1 MKEIQQLP
9 AILQHSKDI
18 FTLYIQA
25 LLTFSGTTN
34 LIIEPQKPL
43 FSKQAAAPTKL
54 GEFLASGVP
63 CLTNE
68 GVGDMASIINEGR
81 VGKTVNQFTDAAIT
95 KGILELIELTQQ
107 DDIITRCNN
116 TARSHFSLKDGIDSY
131 FKIYNNL

>member
-1 MKEIQQLP
+1 MLK
-9 AILQHSKDI
+9 S
-18 FTLYIQA
+18 
-25 LLTFSGTTN
+25 
-34 LIIEPQKPL
+34 KPL

-68 GVGDMASIINEGR
+68 GVGDMALIINEGR

-131 FKIYNNL
+131 FKIYNSL